1 MNPAGRNN
9 VVALKPTTGLVSRD
23 AIIPASCK
31 QDTVRPFSRTI
42 KDSAYILIQLA
53 GQSLQ
58 CSWICEIPF
67 EAMPDFA
74 ESCQNTSLSEV
85 CIVVPTNVL
94 PGIDLICRGQVLTK
108 ALELL
113 NQAGALIRKNASLVP
128 KKDYERLPD
137 SDR

>member
-1 MNPAGRNN
+1 
-9 VVALKPTTGLVSRD
+9 
-23 AIIPASCK
+23 
-31 QDTVRPFSRTI
+31 
-42 KDSAYILIQLA
+42 
-53 GQSLQ
+53 
-58 CSWICEIPF
+58 
-67 EAMPDFA
+67 MPDFA

-108 ALELL
+108 ALEML

-128 KKDYERLPD
+128 KIDYERLPD